1 MYIIKLKGIPSYE
14 IHADQLWKY
23 LNLWY
28 DVVGFKPDYKK
39 KCQLIFKEKKLW
51 RRKGLFMKSKTKM
64 SSK

>member
-39 KCQLIFKEKKLW
+39 KCQYS
-51 RRKGLFMKSKTKM
+51 RRKSYGDGKDYL
-64 SSK
+64 